1 MGLQGTL
8 DTLPVLDALEALAR
22 LRREGLLE
30 VRGGGS
36 RATLSMVDGALVGGE
51 VDALVGSVADRDALV
66 LRLVDVLATIARLD
80 QGGFDFR
87 RILLRDHAAI
97 KPEAHLVGHHVGGLT
112 GVHHGDGNHARIDR
126 LFVAAHDGLKALHQ
140 LASHRYRV

>member
-66 LRLVDVLATIARLD
+66 LRLVDVLATIAVQNEHPDGYSRDL
-80 QGGFDFR
+80 FDHWITTNGCTTR
-87 RILLRDHAAI
+87 ESVLIR
-97 KPEAHLVGHHVGGLT
+97 ESLT
-112 GVHHGDGNHARIDR
+112 
-126 LFVAAHDGLKALHQ
+126 
-140 LASHRYRV
+140 YP

>member
-66 LRLVDVLATIARLD
+66 LPAIPGNAGPAPAFFTNPN
-80 QGGFDFR
+80 GFDTVAVMAANNAASATTVPPHTNAGAVPPNSR
-87 RILLRDHAAI
+87 PATRIRI
-97 KPEAHLVGHHVGGLT
+97 
-112 GVHHGDGNHARIDR
+112 GNAGKNTM
-126 LFVAAHDGLKALHQ
+126 FC
-140 LASHRYRV
+140 

>member
-36 RATLSMVDGALVGGE
+36 RATLSMVDGALVGGASLE
-51 VDALVGSVADRDALV
+51 PRSFAD
-66 LRLVDVLATIARLD
+66 I
-80 QGGFDFR
+80 
-87 RILLRDHAAI
+87 I
-97 KPEAHLVGHHVGGLT
+97 K
-112 GVHHGDGNHARIDR
+112 NSI
-126 LFVAAHDGLKALHQ
+126 
-140 LASHRYRV
+140 

>member
-36 RATLSMVDGALVGGE
+36 RATLSMVDGALVGG
-51 VDALVGSVADRDALV
+51 ASLGPKSFFGIIQGAVA
-66 LRLVDVLATIARLD
+66 
-80 QGGFDFR
+80 
-87 RILLRDHAAI
+87 
-97 KPEAHLVGHHVGGLT
+97 K
-112 GVHHGDGNHARIDR
+112 
-126 LFVAAHDGLKALHQ
+126 
-140 LASHRYRV
+140 